1 MKKSREIAFLG
12 IISALSV
19 VFLLLG
25 AIVEVLDIT
34 SAILASLMLL
44 IAYEELKGK
53 SVLVYLATAVISF
66 FFVFFSSPMP
76 AIEYTI
82 FGLYPLIK
90 PLIEKTPKVITYI
103 LKGVYIILAS
113 LGSAAVM
120 YLLVPSL
127 AEKLYMFAI
136 YILVFALVII
146 LFDLLIVRFKR
157 YYQFKLRSTLRID
170 RFFK

>member
-53 SVLVYLATAVISF
+53 SVLVYLATSVISF
-66 FFVFFSSPMP
+66 FFVFFSPMP

>member
-25 AIVEVLDIT
+25 ALVEVLDIT

-44 IAYEELKGK
+44 IAYEELRKK
-53 SVLVYLATAVISF
+53 AILVYLATSIISF
-66 FFVFFSSPMP
+66 FFVFFSPMP

-90 PLIEKTPKVITYI
+90 PLIDKAPKALSYL
-103 LKGVYIILAS
+103 LKGVYIIFAS
-113 LGSAAVM
+113 LGSVAVM
-120 YLLVPSL
+120 YLLVPSS
-127 AEKLYMFAI
+127 AERPYMLAI
-136 YILVFALVII
+136 YIAIFAFVIV
-146 LFDLLIVRFKR
+146 LFDLLIVRFKK
-157 YYQFKLRSTLRID
+157 YYQFKLRGILKID

>member
-12 IISALSV
+12 IICAISA

-25 AIVEVLDIT
+25 AAFEVLDIT

-44 IAYEELKGK
+44 IAHEELKGK
-53 SVLVYLATAVISF
+53 AVLVYLVTAVISGLY
-66 FFVFFSSPMP
+66 VFAFSPLP
-76 AIEYTI
+76 AVEYAI

-90 PLIEKTPKVITYI
+90 PLIDKTPKVLGYI
-103 LKGVYIILAS
+103 LKGVYILAS
-113 LGSAAVM
+113 SLTSVVAI
-120 YLLVPSL
+120 YLIVPSSV
-127 AEKLYMFAI
+127 EKPYMFAI
-136 YILVFALVII
+136 YAIVFAAVII

-157 YYQFKLRSTLRID
+157 YYYFKLRGMLRID

>member
-66 FFVFFSSPMP
+66 FFVFFSPMP
-76 AIEYTI
+76 ALEYTI

-90 PLIEKTPKVITYI
+90 PLIEKTPKVISYI

-127 AEKLYMFAI
+127 AEKLYMLAI

>member
-34 SAILASLMLL
+34 SAILASLLLL
-44 IAYEELKGK
+44 IANEELKGK
-53 SVLVYLATAVISF
+53 AIMVYFATTIISALF
-66 FFVFFSSPMP
+66 FMFSPLP
-76 AIEYTI
+76 ALEYAI
-82 FGLYPLIK
+82 FALYPLIK
-90 PLIEKTPKVITYI
+90 PLFEKTPRVIAYI
-103 LKGVYIILAS
+103 LKGVYIIFAS
-113 LGSAAVM
+113 LGSTVLI
-120 YLLVPSL
+120 YFLVPASVEKPYML
-127 AEKLYMFAI
+127 AVYVAMFSA
-136 YILVFALVII
+136 VII

-157 YYQFKLRSTLRID
+157 YYQFKLRSMLRID

>member
-53 SVLVYLATAVISF
+53 SVLVYLATSVISF
-66 FFVFFSSPMP
+66 FFVFFSPMP

-90 PLIEKTPKVITYI
+90 PLIEKAPKVITYI

>member
-25 AIVEVLDIT
+25 ALVEVLDIT

-44 IAYEELKGK
+44 IAHEELKGK

-66 FFVFFSSPMP
+66 FFVFFSPMP

-90 PLIEKTPKVITYI
+90 PLIKKAPKVISYI
-103 LKGVYIILAS
+103 LKGVYIIFAS
-113 LGSAAVM
+113 LGSVVVM
-120 YLLVPSL
+120 YFLVPSSV
-127 AEKLYMFAI
+127 ERPYMLAI
-136 YILVFALVII
+136 YIALFALVII

-157 YYQFKLRSTLRID
+157 YYHFKLRSMLRID